1 MKLRIVSAAER
12 DLRQIAAHIARDNP
26 PRARSFIRELNGKI
40 RKVAAQPMIY
50 PAREEWG
57 SGLRTALHRN
67 YQIVY
72 RVDDDTVIVV
82 RVLHGARDAGSLLKE
97 PQ

>member
-12 DLRQIAAHIARDNP
+12 DLREIAAHIARDNP
-26 PRARSFIRELNGKI
+26 PRTRSFIRELNGKI
-40 RKVAAQPMIY
+40 RKVAAQPLIY
-50 PAREEWG
+50 PSRTEWG
-57 SGLRTALHRN
+57 SGLRAALHRN

-72 RVDDDTVIVV
+72 RVESDTVIVL
-82 RVLHGARDAGSLLKE
+82 RVLHGARDMGALSKE